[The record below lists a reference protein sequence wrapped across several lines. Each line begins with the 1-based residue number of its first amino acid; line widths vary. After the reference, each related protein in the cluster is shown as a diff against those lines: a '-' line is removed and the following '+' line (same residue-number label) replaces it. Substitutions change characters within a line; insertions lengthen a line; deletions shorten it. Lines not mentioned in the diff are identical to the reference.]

1 MEIFVELQPV
11 PAPEQPVVPPLAV
24 DLDGTLVKTDLL
36 LESLIALL
44 KQKPWRL
51 FQLPA
56 WLLKGRASF
65 KQRVAAEVALDVST
79 LPYRTEL
86 LEFLR
91 AERAQGRR
99 LVLATAADG
108 QIARKVADHL
118 GLFDLV
124 LSSDGAVNL
133 ADEVKRDRLVGE
145 FGESGFDYAGNG
157 RADLPV
163 WAAAR
168 KVILVNP
175 GSHLRAGIAKTANLD
190 RVFEDRPAGIATYLK
205 PLRPEHWLKNL
216 LVLTPLLAAHR
227 LDGGSAWS
235 RLTLA
240 FVAFVCVASSG
251 YLVNDL
257 LDLQADRHH
266 PSKRRRAFAS
276 GELPLSY
283 AFLMIP
289 VLAGLGYV
297 AGRFISALFPLVV
310 LGYFGLSILYSLYLK
325 RIAVL
330 DVIVLASLYGLRIFA
345 GSVAV
350 SIWPSH
356 WLEAFSM
363 FLFFSLALV
372 KRYGELA
379 LMKRTKGDEA
389 KARAY
394 ESTDAELLAAMGT
407 ASGYLAVLV
416 LALYISSGAARHLY
430 GHAELIWL
438 LCPVLF
444 YWISYVW
451 LIAHRGKMPDDPV
464 VFAISDWPSRIS
476 GALSLGLILLAL

>member
-1 MEIFVELQPV
+1 M
-11 PAPEQPVVPPLAV
+11 PPLAV

-44 KQKPWRL
+44 KQKPWRVL
-51 FQLPA
+51 QLPG
-56 WLLKGRASF
+56 WLLKGRAHF
-65 KQRVAAEVALDVST
+65 KHRVAAEVALDVST
-79 LPYRTEL
+79 LPYRADL
-86 LEFLR
+86 VEFLR
-91 AERAQGRR
+91 TQRAQGRR
-99 LVLATAADG
+99 LVLATAADS

-118 GLFDLV
+118 GLFDHL

-133 ADEVKRDRLVGE
+133 ADEVKRDRLIRE

-157 RADLPV
+157 RTDLPV
-163 WAAAR
+163 WSAAR
-168 KVILVNP
+168 KIILVNP
-175 GSHLRAGIAKTANLD
+175 SSHLRTGIAKTANVD
-190 RVFEDRPAGIATYLK
+190 RVFEDPPAGVATYLK
-205 PLRPEHWLKNL
+205 PLRPQHWLKNL
-216 LVLTPLLAAHR
+216 LVLAPLLAAHR

-240 FVAFVCVASSG
+240 FLAFVCVASSG

-257 LDLQADRHH
+257 LDLQADRRH

-310 LGYFGLSILYSLYLK
+310 FGYFGLSIVYSLYLK

-372 KRYGELA
+372 KRYGELT
-379 LMKRTKGDEA
+379 LMKRTNGDGA

-407 ASGYLAVLV
+407 ASGYLSVLV

-430 GHAELIWL
+430 GHVELIWL

-464 VFAISDWPSRIS
+464 AFAISDWPSRIS
-476 GALSLGLILLAL
+476 GALTLGIVLLAL